1 MKISGNIPGKERKK
15 GNTNPYLKDG
25 LIPSIIYGGTA
36 DPLMVA
42 VDRIQLKKRF
52 EEGGFYSKIFE
63 VDLGEKKEPVVV
75 KSIQRHKVKNHP
87 IHVDF
92 QRVDDKT
99 RIVISVPVEFVDQET
114 SPGLKQGG
122 VLNVVRREIE
132 LSCLA
137 SNIPEKFVI
146 SLEGKEIGDDIR
158 LSSVTLG
165 EGMKPTILGRDFMLA
180 TIQAPKVEKEP
191 QTTEEEAGAESEAE
205 ASSEERK
212 KKRKKKKQQNNIIC
226 FYAYS
231 FLLR

>member
-52 EEGGFYSKIFE
+52 GEGGFYSKIFE

-180 TIQAPKVEKEP
+180 TVQAPKVEKEP

-205 ASSEERK
+205 ASSEEK
-212 KKRKKKKQQNNIIC
+212 KEEKKEEK
-226 FYAYS
+226 AAE
-231 FLLR
+231 

>member
-191 QTTEEEAGAESEAE
+191 QTTEEEAGAESEVE
-205 ASSEERK
+205 ASSEEK
-212 KKRKKKKQQNNIIC
+212 KEEK
-226 FYAYS
+226 AAE
-231 FLLR
+231 

>member
-99 RIVISVPVEFVDQET
+99 RIVISVPIEFIDQET

-180 TIQAPKVEKEP
+180 TVQAPKVEKEP
-191 QTTEEEAGAESEAE
+191 QTTEEEEEGADSETE
-205 ASSEERK
+205 ASEEK
-212 KKRKKKKQQNNIIC
+212 KEEKKEEK
-226 FYAYS
+226 AAE
-231 FLLR
+231 

>member
-25 LIPSIIYGGTA
+25 LIPSIIYGGSA

-99 RIVISVPVEFVDQET
+99 RIVIGVPVEFVDQET

-137 SNIPEKFVI
+137 NNIPEKFVI

-191 QTTEEEAGAESEAE
+191 QATEEEAGVDSEAE
-205 ASSEERK
+205 ATEEK
-212 KKRKKKKQQNNIIC
+212 KEEK
-226 FYAYS
+226 AAE
-231 FLLR
+231 

>member
-15 GNTNPYLKDG
+15 GNTNPYLNDG
-25 LIPSIIYGGTA
+25 LIPSIIYGGNT

-63 VDLGEKKEPVVV
+63 VDLGEKKEPVIV

-99 RIVISVPVEFVDQET
+99 RIIIGVPVEFIDQET

-146 SLEGKEIGDDIR
+146 SLEGKEVGDDIR

-191 QTTEEEAGAESEAE
+191 QATEEAAEGADA
-205 ASSEERK
+205 SEEK
-212 KKRKKKKQQNNIIC
+212 KEEK
-226 FYAYS
+226 AAE
-231 FLLR
+231 

>member
-99 RIVISVPVEFVDQET
+99 RIVISVPVEFVDQEI

-137 SNIPEKFVI
+137 NNIPEKFVI

-191 QTTEEEAGAESEAE
+191 QATEEEAGADSEAE
-205 ASSEERK
+205 ATEEK
-212 KKRKKKKQQNNIIC
+212 KEEK
-226 FYAYS
+226 AAE
-231 FLLR
+231 

>member
-1 MKISGNIPGKERKK
+1 MKISGNIPAKERKK

-205 ASSEERK
+205 ASEEK
-212 KKRKKKKQQNNIIC
+212 KEEKKEEK
-226 FYAYS
+226 AAE
-231 FLLR
+231 

>member
-15 GNTNPYLKDG
+15 GNTNPYLNDG
-25 LIPSIIYGGTA
+25 LIPSIIYGGNT

-99 RIVISVPVEFVDQET
+99 RIIISVPVKFIDQES

-180 TIQAPKVEKEP
+180 TIQSPKVEKEP
-191 QTTEEEAGAESEAE
+191 QATDEATEGTDA
-205 ASSEERK
+205 SEEMK
-212 KKRKKKKQQNNIIC
+212 EEK
-226 FYAYS
+226 AAE
-231 FLLR
+231 

>member
-1 MKISGNIPGKERKK
+1 MKISGNIPAKERKK
-15 GNTNPYLKDG
+15 GNTNSYLNDG
-25 LIPSIIYGGTA
+25 LIPSIIYGGST

-137 SNIPEKFVI
+137 NNIPEKFVI

-165 EGMKPTILGRDFMLA
+165 EGMKTTILGRDFMLA

-191 QTTEEEAGAESEAE
+191 QATEEEAGADPEAE
-205 ASSEERK
+205 ATEEK
-212 KKRKKKKQQNNIIC
+212 KEEKT
-226 FYAYS
+226 AE
-231 FLLR
+231 

>member
-1 MKISGNIPGKERKK
+1 MKISGNITGKERKK

-25 LIPSIIYGGTA
+25 LIPSIIYGGSA

-99 RIVISVPVEFVDQET
+99 RIVISVPVEFVDQEI

-137 SNIPEKFVI
+137 NNIPEKFVI

-191 QTTEEEAGAESEAE
+191 QATEEEAGADSEAE
-205 ASSEERK
+205 ATEEK
-212 KKRKKKKQQNNIIC
+212 KEEK
-226 FYAYS
+226 AAE
-231 FLLR
+231 

>member
-191 QTTEEEAGAESEAE
+191 ETTEEESGAESEAE
-205 ASSEERK
+205 ASSEEK
-212 KKRKKKKQQNNIIC
+212 KEEKKEEK
-226 FYAYS
+226 AAE
-231 FLLR
+231 

>member
-99 RIVISVPVEFVDQET
+99 RIVISVPIEFIDQET

-205 ASSEERK
+205 ASSEEK
-212 KKRKKKKQQNNIIC
+212 KEEK
-226 FYAYS
+226 AAE
-231 FLLR
+231 

>member
-25 LIPSIIYGGTA
+25 LIPSIIYGGKA

-52 EEGGFYSKIFE
+52 DEGGFYSKIFE

-99 RIVISVPVEFVDQET
+99 RIVISVPVEFVDQEI

-137 SNIPEKFVI
+137 NNIPEKFVI

-191 QTTEEEAGAESEAE
+191 QATEEEAGADSEAE
-205 ASSEERK
+205 ATEEK
-212 KKRKKKKQQNNIIC
+212 KEEK
-226 FYAYS
+226 AAE
-231 FLLR
+231 

>member
-25 LIPSIIYGGTA
+25 LIPSIIYGGTT

-205 ASSEERK
+205 ATEEK
-212 KKRKKKKQQNNIIC
+212 KEEKKEEK
-226 FYAYS
+226 AAE
-231 FLLR
+231 

>member
-25 LIPSIIYGGTA
+25 LIPSIIYGGIA

-99 RIVISVPVEFVDQET
+99 RIVISVPVEFVDQEI

-137 SNIPEKFVI
+137 NNIPEKFVI

-191 QTTEEEAGAESEAE
+191 QATEEEAGADSEAE
-205 ASSEERK
+205 ATEEK
-212 KKRKKKKQQNNIIC
+212 KEEK
-226 FYAYS
+226 AAE
-231 FLLR
+231 

>member
-191 QTTEEEAGAESEAE
+191 ETSEEEAGAESEAE
-205 ASSEERK
+205 ASEEK
-212 KKRKKKKQQNNIIC
+212 KEEKTEEKT
-226 FYAYS
+226 AE
-231 FLLR
+231 

>member
-165 EGMKPTILGRDFMLA
+165 EGMKTIILGRDFMLA

-191 QTTEEEAGAESEAE
+191 ETSEEEAGAESESE
-205 ASSEERK
+205 APSEEK
-212 KKRKKKKQQNNIIC
+212 KEEKKEEK
-226 FYAYS
+226 AAE
-231 FLLR
+231 

>member
-99 RIVISVPVEFVDQET
+99 RIIISVPVEFVDQET

-180 TIQAPKVEKEP
+180 TVQAPKVEKEP
-191 QTTEEEAGAESEAE
+191 QTTEEEAGTESEAE
-205 ASSEERK
+205 APSEEK
-212 KKRKKKKQQNNIIC
+212 KEEKKEEK
-226 FYAYS
+226 AAE
-231 FLLR
+231 

>member
-75 KSIQRHKVKNHP
+75 KSIQRHKVKNYP
-87 IHVDF
+87 IHIDF

-205 ASSEERK
+205 ASSEEK
-212 KKRKKKKQQNNIIC
+212 KEEKKEEK
-226 FYAYS
+226 AAE
-231 FLLR
+231 

>member
-1 MKISGNIPGKERKK
+1 MKISGNIPGKERIK
-15 GNTNPYLKDG
+15 GNTNTYLKDG

-63 VDLGEKKEPVVV
+63 VDLGENKEHVVV

-205 ASSEERK
+205 ASSEEK
-212 KKRKKKKQQNNIIC
+212 KEEKKEEK
-226 FYAYS
+226 AAE
-231 FLLR
+231 

>member
-1 MKISGNIPGKERKK
+1 MKIRGNIPGKERKK

-205 ASSEERK
+205 ASSEEK
-212 KKRKKKKQQNNIIC
+212 KEEKKEEK
-226 FYAYS
+226 AAE
-231 FLLR
+231 

>member
-25 LIPSIIYGGTA
+25 LIPSIIYGGST

-99 RIVISVPVEFVDQET
+99 RIVIGVPVEFVDQET

-137 SNIPEKFVI
+137 NNIPEKFVI

-191 QTTEEEAGAESEAE
+191 QATEEEAGADSEAE
-205 ASSEERK
+205 ATEEK
-212 KKRKKKKQQNNIIC
+212 KEEK
-226 FYAYS
+226 AAE
-231 FLLR
+231 

>member
-15 GNTNPYLKDG
+15 GNTNSYLKDG
-25 LIPSIIYGGTA
+25 LIPSIIYGGTS

-205 ASSEERK
+205 ASSEEK
-212 KKRKKKKQQNNIIC
+212 KEEKKEEKV
-226 FYAYS
+226 AE
-231 FLLR
+231 

>member
-1 MKISGNIPGKERKK
+1 MKISGNIPAKERKK

-25 LIPSIIYGGTA
+25 LIPSIIYGGSA

-137 SNIPEKFVI
+137 NNIPEKFVI

-191 QTTEEEAGAESEAE
+191 QATEEEAGADSEAE
-205 ASSEERK
+205 ATEEK
-212 KKRKKKKQQNNIIC
+212 KEEKV
-226 FYAYS
+226 AE
-231 FLLR
+231 

>member
-25 LIPSIIYGGTA
+25 LIPSIIYAGTA

-99 RIVISVPVEFVDQET
+99 RIVISVPVEFVDQEI

-137 SNIPEKFVI
+137 NNIPEKFVI

-191 QTTEEEAGAESEAE
+191 QATEEEAGADSEAE
-205 ASSEERK
+205 ATEEK
-212 KKRKKKKQQNNIIC
+212 KEEK
-226 FYAYS
+226 AAE
-231 FLLR
+231 

>member
-15 GNTNPYLKDG
+15 GNTNPYLNDG
-25 LIPSIIYGGTA
+25 LIPSIIYGGNT

-99 RIVISVPVEFVDQET
+99 RIIISVPVEFIDQET

-146 SLEGKEIGDDIR
+146 SLEGKEVGDDIR

-191 QTTEEEAGAESEAE
+191 QATEEAAEGADA
-205 ASSEERK
+205 SEEK
-212 KKRKKKKQQNNIIC
+212 KEEK
-226 FYAYS
+226 AAE
-231 FLLR
+231 

>member
-25 LIPSIIYGGTA
+25 LIPSIIYGGSA

-137 SNIPEKFVI
+137 NNIPEKFVI

-191 QTTEEEAGAESEAE
+191 QATEEEAGADSEAE
-205 ASSEERK
+205 ATEEK
-212 KKRKKKKQQNNIIC
+212 KEEK
-226 FYAYS
+226 AAE
-231 FLLR
+231 

>member
-205 ASSEERK
+205 ASSEEK
-212 KKRKKKKQQNNIIC
+212 KEEKKEEK
-226 FYAYS
+226 AAE
-231 FLLR
+231 

>member
-36 DPLMVA
+36 GPLMVA

-191 QTTEEEAGAESEAE
+191 ETTEEEASAESDADATDEKKEEKKEEKAAE
-205 ASSEERK
+205 
-212 KKRKKKKQQNNIIC
+212 
-226 FYAYS
+226 
-231 FLLR
+231 

>member
-25 LIPSIIYGGTA
+25 LIPSIIYGGSA

-99 RIVISVPVEFVDQET
+99 RIVISVPVEFVDQEI

-137 SNIPEKFVI
+137 NNIPEKFVI

-191 QTTEEEAGAESEAE
+191 QATEEEAGADSEAE
-205 ASSEERK
+205 ATEK
-212 KKRKKKKQQNNIIC
+212 KKEEK
-226 FYAYS
+226 AAE
-231 FLLR
+231 

>member
-25 LIPSIIYGGTA
+25 LIPSIIYGGST

-205 ASSEERK
+205 ASSEEK
-212 KKRKKKKQQNNIIC
+212 KEEKKEEK
-226 FYAYS
+226 AAE
-231 FLLR
+231 